1 MSAVGQIERKTQQR
15 VVKLFQSAL
24 GYDYL
29 GDWSDR
35 PDQNINRNRN
45 IDDALARQFLK
56 QQGYDDALITNA
68 AVGSAS
74 WRAERSYTWRRPPN
88 GFLH

>member
-1 MSAVGQIERKTQQR
+1 MSTVGQIERATQKR
-15 VVKLFQSAL
+15 VVKLFSDTL

-35 PDQNINRNRN
+35 IGNRN

-56 QQGYDDALITNA
+56 KHGYDDALITKA
-68 AVGSAS
+68 LPLVSG
-74 WRAERSYTWRRPPN
+74 
-88 GFLH
+88 